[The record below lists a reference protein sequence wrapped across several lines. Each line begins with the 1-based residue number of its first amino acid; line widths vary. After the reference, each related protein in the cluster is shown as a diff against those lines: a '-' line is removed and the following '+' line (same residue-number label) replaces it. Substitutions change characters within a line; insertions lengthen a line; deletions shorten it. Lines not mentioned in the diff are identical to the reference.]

1 MKLPTMP
8 AVIAATFAATL
19 FAGAFAGPAMAK
31 GGGDDVR
38 AAGHCSSTSTWK
50 LKAKP
55 DNGRLEIEMEVDSN
69 RNGQKW
75 AVSLTD
81 NTVRIFA
88 GNRVTVAPS
97 GSFSVELRAANRA
110 GSDRIVGTARNTVTG
125 ERCTGV
131 VRI

>member
-1 MKLPTMP
+1 MKLPTAP
-8 AVIAATFAATL
+8 AIIVATFAATL
-19 FAGAFAGPAMAK
+19 FAGAFAGPALAQ
-31 GGGDDVR
+31 GGSGDVR
-38 AAGHCSSTSTWK
+38 ASGQCSAASTWK

-55 DNGRLEIEMEVDSN
+55 DDGRLQIEMEVDSN
-69 RNGQKW
+69 RVGQKW

-88 GNRVTVAPS
+88 GNRVTTAPS